1 MNDNCRYGDNCEFL
15 HPKGGYTGEFANSAE
30 EQAYIKEYDEE
41 CMICLEPVL
50 AKGKQFGVLDSC
62 DHTFCLQCI
71 RGWRATYDKRT
82 VKSHFRT
89 CPICRQSSFMV
100 IPSNYIV
107 NSGPDKDDLVQEYK
121 DTLAEI
127 PCKHFDKGKGQCPF
141 RNSCNY
147 AHILK
152 NGEHYEYPWVDN
164 KLIEGQWMN
173 DFTPTLAQS
182 MGM

>member
-1 MNDNCRYGDNCEFL
+1 MIQHFINSNKKQVVCQYFIGNNCRYGDNCEFL

-107 NSGPDKDDLVQEYK
+107 NSGPDKDDLV
-121 DTLAEI
+121 
-127 PCKHFDKGKGQCPF
+127 
-141 RNSCNY
+141 
-147 AHILK
+147 
-152 NGEHYEYPWVDN
+152 
-164 KLIEGQWMN
+164 
-173 DFTPTLAQS
+173 
-182 MGM
+182 